1 MLAVVCSLM
10 VETKMGKRQI
20 VVHHNGS
27 RKKKTKR
34 FLMVVECS
42 HCVYAIWI
50 QIDRIKATI
59 LSALTISILKSN
71 DVKEVEKPEWLSF
84 AFS

>member
-27 RKKKTKR
+27 RKKKQSG
-34 FLMVVECS
+34 FL
-42 HCVYAIWI
+42 W
-50 QIDRIKATI
+50 
-59 LSALTISILKSN
+59 
-71 DVKEVEKPEWLSF
+71 WLSV
-84 AFS
+84 ATVYMLYGSRLTG

>member
-1 MLAVVCSLM
+1 
-10 VETKMGKRQI
+10 
-20 VVHHNGS
+20 
-27 RKKKTKR
+27 
-34 FLMVVECS
+34 MVVECS